1 MDVRATRLALTSIRD
16 MVDARRARS
25 RQSSSEIGVEM
36 FKRLCSARRD
46 IVARAR
52 ELVWRMF
59 DSWVFKDCIFVEAEE
74 REETVWVIVD
84 FMFVLVRNNSFLCEK
99 RSFSFDWKMGLGV
112 ERVMREGRRR
122 EWWVAMSLE
131 IFWEMVERD

>member
-1 MDVRATRLALTSIRD
+1 
-16 MVDARRARS
+16 
-25 RQSSSEIGVEM
+25 M

>member
-84 FMFVLVRNNSFLCEK
+84 FMFVLVRNISFLCEK

>member
-1 MDVRATRLALTSIRD
+1 VDVRATRLALTSIRD